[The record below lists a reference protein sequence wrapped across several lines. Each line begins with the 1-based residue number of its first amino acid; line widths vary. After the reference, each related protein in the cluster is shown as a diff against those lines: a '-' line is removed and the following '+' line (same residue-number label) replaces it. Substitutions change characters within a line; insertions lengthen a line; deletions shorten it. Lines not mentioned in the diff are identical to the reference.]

1 MKRRVIFRR
10 IEGNLYYSFCENPIS
25 CTLQPQSQYT
35 VTSIK
40 VRHILTELAHVVLQP
55 PLPKVCLDTP

>member
-1 MKRRVIFRR
+1 MKSRVIFRR

-35 VTSIK
+35 VTSTK
-40 VRHILTELAHVVLQP
+40 VRHILTELAYVVLQP
-55 PLPKVCLDTP
+55 PLPVCLGTP

>member
-25 CTLQPQSQYT
+25 FTLQHQSQLYSDVHQSSSHYT
-35 VTSIK
+35 
-40 VRHILTELAHVVLQP
+40 
-55 PLPKVCLDTP
+55 